1 MAMDEDDRF
10 ELIKDL
16 ADEDRIIQEMIN
28 KKRGK

>member
-1 MAMDEDDRF
+1 MDEDDRF